1 MPAPRALADSVRPR
15 RLADASGRP
24 LNFTIRRYTTPMD
37 TSFLL
42 WGLLFGS
49 IGLCF
54 FVYGRRQKTV
64 VPLVC
69 GVALMIFPYFVS
81 NTLVLVI
88 LGLAL
93 IAIPYFVRM

>member
-1 MPAPRALADSVRPR
+1 MVCLVPRAPGNSVCPR
-15 RLADASGRP
+15 RLSGALVRP
-24 LNFTIRRYTTPMD
+24 LNFTSRRFLD
-37 TSFLL
+37 TSSLL

-49 IGLCF
+49 IGLGF

-81 NTLVLVI
+81 NTILLVI
-88 LGLAL
+88 LGLTL